1 MAIIE
6 TLEAVNL
13 HRFAAPLALMLD
25 RISAVEV
32 ALECSEDCAEVL
44 LQRQLRDFAAIG
56 PIDAR
61 EPLAQFCAGLPAL
74 CCRVGA
80 PTDSAVW
87 HPLREPLAL
96 FRERHGEP
104 LIWYDGDPLPTLP
117 EILVW
122 FRTWDC

>member
-1 MAIIE
+1 MAVIE

-13 HRFAAPLALMLD
+13 HRFAAPLALVLE

-32 ALECSEDCAEVL
+32 ALECSEDCAETL
-44 LQRQLRDFAAIG
+44 LQRQLRDLADIG
-56 PIDAR
+56 PNEAR
-61 EPLAQFCAGLPAL
+61 EPLAQFCVGLPAL
-74 CCRVGA
+74 CYRIGA
-80 PTDSAVW
+80 STDSAVW
-87 HPLREPLAL
+87 HPLCEPLAR

-122 FRTWDC
+122 FRTWGC